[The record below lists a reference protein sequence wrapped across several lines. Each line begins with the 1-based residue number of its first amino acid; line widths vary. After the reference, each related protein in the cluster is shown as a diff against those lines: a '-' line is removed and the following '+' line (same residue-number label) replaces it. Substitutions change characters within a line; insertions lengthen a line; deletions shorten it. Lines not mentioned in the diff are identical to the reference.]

1 MKKLLLLFCVLFAA
15 GYANAQCP
23 ASLSAT
29 QNPIGNALLNVSFT
43 NGSSYGFSFP
53 GQRKS
58 FNINYGD
65 ATVLNNVQGTT
76 VPDHAYSVP
85 GTYTVG
91 FRIRSYDSATNI
103 TVCTDSTTITVTVL
117 YPPCGTTMSIAG
129 TGASRIFTANTPA
142 TTSMNYFW
150 YYGDGNTGTGSP
162 SSHTYTTTGTYT
174 VTLVATNTSVPCSYT
189 NSMQVFVYVAPP
201 PLNCGTLKAA
211 FTTNTSGNVVTFTNS
226 SNVASGAYQ
235 TIANWD
241 YGDGNTYTGYN
252 SPAHA
257 YTAVGTY
264 TVKLVMQWKDS
275 LNTTSCKDSV
285 TKTVI
290 ISTVPAP
297 VNIIS
302 GNIFYDTTGGT
313 HYFKVYLI
321 QYDST
326 TNWLSAV
333 DSTLT
338 GNTATPYYA
347 FGNKPAGNYRVK
359 AVVYGTTPSA
369 TGFIPT
375 YHDSSVYW
383 NAAQVIIHNGGSTLN
398 QRVYVLH
405 GTATSGSGFI
415 GGNVSYGAN
424 KGAGTGAVTNLMVF
438 LRDAN
443 MRVIQMTLTDSM
455 GNYSFPSIPFGPYSV
470 WPELINYNTIPVT
483 PLQLNSTYPSRS
495 DIDFTFDESKR
506 SILPKGYLAVGGP
519 ASSSDFVSVTPVPAS
534 DHVTITWNGQ
544 SDASVQ
550 FTITNMTGAVVARTA
565 VLQGRA
571 GTTNVS
577 LAGLA
582 HGVYFVHGSGS
593 LAAKVARLVI
603 Q

>member
-1 MKKLLLLFCVLFAA
+1 MLLAA
-15 GYANAQCP
+15 GFAQAQCP

-43 NGSSYGFSFP
+43 NSSSYGFSFP
-53 GQRKS
+53 GQKKS

-65 ATVLNNVQGTT
+65 ATVMNNVQGTA
-76 VPDHAYSVP
+76 VPDHAYGAP
-85 GTYTVG
+85 GSYTVG
-91 FRIRSYDSATNI
+91 FRIRSYDSATGI
-103 TVCTDSTTITVTVL
+103 TVCTDSTTITVTVG
-117 YPPCGTTMSIAG
+117 YPTCGTTITVTG
-129 TGASRIFTANTPA
+129 TGSSRTFTATTPA
-142 TTSMNYFW
+142 GSTGMSYFW

-162 SSHTYTTTGTYT
+162 VTHTYSATGNYT
-174 VTLVATNTSVPCSYT
+174 VTLVATNSTAGCSYT

-211 FTTNTSGNVVTFTNS
+211 FTTNTAGNVVTFTNS

-235 TIANWD
+235 TIGFWD
-241 YGDGNTYTGYN
+241 YGDGFTYTGYN
-252 SPAHA
+252 SPSHTYAA
-257 YTAVGTY
+257 IGTY

-285 TKTVI
+285 TKTVTI
-290 ISTVPAP
+290 TSLPAP

-302 GNIFYDTTGGT
+302 GNIVYDTTGGT
-313 HYFKVYLI
+313 KYFKVYLI
-321 QYDST
+321 QYDSA

-338 GNTATPYYA
+338 GNTASPYYA

-359 AVVYGTTPSA
+359 AAVYNGSVVGS
-369 TGFIPT
+369 GFVPT

-383 NAAQVIIHNGGSTLN
+383 NTAQVIIHNGGSTLN
-398 QRVYVLH
+398 KRIYMLH
-405 GTATSGSGFI
+405 GTPTSGSGFI

-424 KGAGTGAVTNLMVF
+424 KGTGGVPNLLIF
-438 LRDAN
+438 LRNAN
-443 MRVIQMTLTDSM
+443 MRVIQMTLTDSV
-455 GNYSFPSIPFGPYSV
+455 GNYSFPNIAFGPYSV
-470 WPELINYNTIPVT
+470 WPELINYSTIPVT
-483 PLQLNSTYPSRS
+483 PLQLNSTYPSRN

-506 SILPKGYLAVGGP
+506 SILPKGYLAVKSP
-519 ASSSDFVSVTPVPAS
+519 VTSSDFVSVTPVPAS
-534 DHVTITWNGQ
+534 DHVTISWNGQ
-544 SDASVQ
+544 NDASVQ

-565 VLQGRA
+565 VQQGHA
-571 GTTNVS
+571 GSVNVS
-577 LAGLA
+577 LNGLA

-593 LAAKVARLVI
+593 LAGTVARLVI